1 MNEHNQSPATR
12 VSNQPSL
19 LQLASLDK
27 DSYFEE
33 NAILNTL
40 IEIHDE
46 DIEMPFELFSEYFTS
61 VTAYEDKMHFGI
73 IHVNIVKQS
82 IYKTPIMVLL
92 SADCSASMMEVSY
105 NGVTKIQHII
115 HTIINMLRVF
125 ANTPDLEIYVG
136 LDAFD
141 DTIYHKFGA
150 VRVTSANVDELAK
163 IVSTIEPCGSTNIE
177 LALKNADERISLYRE
192 TNPTHRIAHILLT
205 DGEATKGELDHN
217 ILANIV
223 NDDYMNIFI
232 GYGKTHDS
240 DLLQKLSNKTRG
252 DYRFV
257 DKLENA
263 GLVCGELLHGLLY
276 PAIENACIC
285 LENGEIYDWKIDKW
299 TSRLN
304 IPAIHGGSK
313 KTYHIRTRTPDR
325 VDGFL
330 YGNNLLNTTT
340 SPLTYSYLDK
350 IEVIPE
356 LIGCPTDLRNY
367 MFRQR
372 TQELLFQVR
381 EFNQSNN
388 YPTLG
393 QNPSMTVLTTY
404 MIPSQHNE
412 FIQSLRNKVKEFFD
426 IMSDYIKINEL
437 TRDKFMKILL
447 DDIYIAYK
455 TLGTRHGLMYSCAR
469 QTSQGRQQTYNVTD
483 IDNIAEDDTTSTMR
497 FGTPKLGTPLHKC
510 PPIPPRLV
518 RTDTCTF
525 YPKNNNSIDLSDFDF
540 NDSNESGSE
549 SGSGSGDMDNNNLS
563 HHILSPNADT
573 PYATPSILSLMRAVS
588 EPDNT
593 ISSGDDEF
601 AEFTQSQSF
610 A

>member
-1 MNEHNQSPATR
+1 
-12 VSNQPSL
+12 
-19 LQLASLDK
+19 
-27 DSYFEE
+27 
-33 NAILNTL
+33 
-40 IEIHDE
+40 
-46 DIEMPFELFSEYFTS
+46 MPFELFPES
-61 VTAYEDKMHFGI
+61 EDKMHFGI
-73 IHVNIVKQS
+73 LQVNIVKQS

-105 NGVTKIQHII
+105 NGITKIQHII

-141 DTIYHKFGA
+141 ETIYHKFGA
-150 VRVTSANVDELAK
+150 VRITSANVDELAK

-205 DGEATKGELDHN
+205 DGEATEGNLDHN

-223 NDDYMNIFI
+223 NDDYINIFI

-304 IPAIHGGSK
+304 IPSIHGGSK
-313 KTYHIRTRTPDR
+313 KTYHIRTRTPDS
-325 VDGFL
+325 VEGYL
-330 YGNNLLNTTT
+330 YGNNLLNTAT

-350 IEVIPE
+350 IDVIPE
-356 LIGCPTDLRNY
+356 LIGCPTDLCNY

-381 EFNQSNN
+381 QFNQYNN
-388 YPTLG
+388 YQTLG
-393 QNPSMTVLTTY
+393 
-404 MIPSQHNE
+404 QHNE
-412 FIQSLRNKVKEFFD
+412 FIQSLRNKVKGFFD
-426 IMSDYIKINEL
+426 IMSEYIKINEL

-483 IDNIAEDDTTSTMR
+483 IDNIIDDDTTATMR
-497 FGTPKLGTPLHKC
+497 LGTPKLGTPAYKC
-510 PPIPPRLV
+510 PPLPPRLV

-525 YPKNNNSIDLSDFDF
+525 SNNNTIHLSDFDF
-540 NDSNESGSE
+540 NDSNEYGSE
-549 SGSGSGDMDNNNLS
+549 SGSDSGNMDNNNLS

-601 AEFTQSQSF
+601 AESLSF